1 MSEAINNPFATK
13 VKFEQITDSKAL
25 KDLMIQK
32 AKAEGVGQI
41 SEEVK
46 KLREIKEKEIQQHE
60 EQIKHLKNHMEGLK
74 LHIDQFEQD

>member
-46 KLREIKEKEIQQHE
+46 KLREIKEKEI
-60 EQIKHLKNHMEGLK
+60 
-74 LHIDQFEQD
+74 